1 MSYDIAVIGAG
12 PGGYVAAIHAAHKG
26 KKVVLIEKE
35 EVGGVCLNRG
45 CIPTKAIAA
54 SAELLHRAKNAAN
67 LGVSI
72 SGEVSCDFTRV
83 MERKSQ
89 IIAGLVK
96 GIRQLIKGNK
106 IELIQ
111 GTAKFTSPKSISV
124 NETNIEANNIIIA
137 TGSSWANIPRLDPD
151 GELIVTSDHMLE
163 LKALPKKLLIVGG
176 GVIGCEFASIMRT
189 MGVEVTIVEMM
200 NSLLSLEDAFVGK
213 QLTRS
218 FEKRGIKVFTGTTIK
233 DIQRD
238 AAFSHATLS
247 NDQTIETD
255 KILVSVGRRPFIG
268 GLDLD
273 AAGVKSER
281 GFILVDECLKTNID
295 HIYAIGDV
303 IGNYML
309 AHVASEEGVVAVD
322 NICGDARKM
331 SYDAIP
337 RPIFTHPEIASVG
350 LSEAQIKE
358 KGIAFKTGRFSF
370 MAIPKAV
377 CEGDTDGTMQVYTTE
392 DGKILGATIMGPHAT
407 DMISEV
413 GVAIQNGLLAKDVAH
428 TIHAHPTNSE
438 IVKEAVEDTFGAS
451 IHKLGLSR

>member
-26 KKVVLIEKE
+26 KKVVLIEKD
-35 EVGGVCLNRG
+35 EVGGVCLNHG
-45 CIPTKAIAA
+45 CIPTKSIAA

-72 SGEVSCDFTRV
+72 SGEVSCDFGRV

-89 IIAGLVK
+89 IVAGLVK

-106 IELIQ
+106 IDLIQ
-111 GTAKFTSPKSISV
+111 GEAKFTSPHKLSV
-124 NETNIEANNIIIA
+124 NGTDIEASNIIIA
-137 TGSSWANIPRLDPD
+137 TGSSWANIPGLDPD
-151 GELIVTSDHMLE
+151 GELIVTSDHMLD
-163 LKALPKKLLIVGG
+163 LKTLPRKLLIVGG

-189 MGVEVTIVEMM
+189 MGVEVTIVEMV

-233 DIQRD
+233 DITRD
-238 AAFSHATLS
+238 AGMGLAVLS
-247 NDQTIETD
+247 NDQTIEAD
-255 KILVSVGRRPFIG
+255 KILASVGRCPFVG
-268 GLDLD
+268 GLGLEVT
-273 AAGVKSER
+273 GVKTDR
-281 GFILVDECLKTNID
+281 GFILVDEHLKTNVD

-322 NICGDARKM
+322 NICGDHRKM
-331 SYDAIP
+331 SYDAVP

-350 LSEAQIKE
+350 FSEAQIKE
-358 KGIAFKTGRFSF
+358 KGIVYRTGRFSF

-377 CEGDTDGTMQVYTTE
+377 CEGDTDGTMQVHSAE

-413 GVAIQNGLLAKDVAH
+413 AVAIQNGLFAKDVAH

-451 IHKLGLSR
+451 IHKIGLR